1 MHVYYINFLCF
12 VYFFV
17 CILNSSE
24 YFFVRYLS
32 FQTNCDFL
40 SHVIYAIYLVM
51 VMSLL
56 LLAQDGH
63 PQCSEVLMFIS
74 DIND

>member
-12 VYFFV
+12 CVFLCLYSQ
-17 CILNSSE
+17 SSE
-24 YFFVRYLS
+24 YFFVCYFS

-40 SHVIYAIYLVM
+40 SHVIYAIYLVK
-51 VMSLL
+51 VMSVL
-56 LLAQDGH
+56 LLAQNGH

-74 DIND
+74 DTND